1 MYPSCG
7 NYGGDPV
14 ELAASEAAE
23 RLRETHRLLAI
34 AENLAHLGHWR
45 IDPNQTVIERSPQ
58 ASAIIGVDAN
68 APLTIAAALARIEP
82 ADRFCLMRHMA
93 AAIRGGSEF
102 ECRAGLC
109 GRDGRLQSILIRAQ
123 TVTRSDGSRMA
134 IVGFIRD
141 ISEQVA
147 SEAKLIAARD
157 EARAATL
164 AKSEFLATMSHEIR
178 TPMTG
183 VMGMI
188 DLIATADDDRERAQY
203 LAAMRHSAQM
213 LMTVLDSILD
223 FSKVEAGQIEI
234 QCKRFDFVELA
245 RQTVLLFGNAGSAKG
260 ISIEL
265 EADPGLS
272 PAVRGDPV
280 RLQQVM
286 SNFISNAI
294 KFTSRGRI
302 VLSLAARPSRK
313 DHQRWRVAVRDT
325 GDGISKTQ
333 LKRLFEPFVQVG
345 DRLAGGTGLGLAISR
360 RLVEAMGGKTSVR
373 SKPGCGSTFAFEVEL
388 PVELA
393 SKVASPAPAEASQAS
408 PARSLNVLIA
418 EDNPINQMLIVAM
431 VRRLGHQATAVGN
444 GRLAVEGALA
454 FAYDC
459 ILMDMQMPEM
469 DGVQATRA
477 IRANGSAN
485 AAVPIIALTA
495 DAAPERRRFYDNI
508 GLSDFMTKPVDSDQL
523 RQTLWAIAA
532 APRAPGPL
540 AGPAHVIDPCQPE
553 EVRQSVGN
561 DKLHDLL
568 EMVQEELVQRP
579 PRMRLIAKREDF
591 VALRNEAHGLKG
603 AVASLGLV
611 GVALAARAV
620 ELAGPGAELEHAL
633 DRLDSEAILARTAI
647 APLLCTVRPA
657 AVGRR

>member
-1 MYPSCG
+1 MNPSCG
-7 NYGGDPV
+7 DCGAEPA
-14 ELAASEAAE
+14 LAASEAAE

-45 IDPNQTVIERSPQ
+45 IDSTEKVIERSPQ
-58 ASAIIGVDAN
+58 ASAIMGVDADV
-68 APLTIAAALARIEP
+68 PLTIAAALKRIEA

-93 AAIRGGSEF
+93 NAIRGDSEV
-102 ECRAGLC
+102 ECRAGFC
-109 GRDGRLQSILIRAQ
+109 GSDGRRRSILIRAQ
-123 TVTRSDGSRMA
+123 TVTRSDGSGMA
-134 IVGFIRD
+134 IVGVIRD

-147 SEAKLIAARD
+147 SEARLIAARD
-157 EARAATL
+157 ADRAATQ

-188 DLIATADDDRERAQY
+188 DLIATADDDQERAQY

-213 LMTVLDSILD
+213 LMTVLDSILN

-245 RQTVLLFGNAGSAKG
+245 RQTILLFGNAGSAKG
-260 ISIEL
+260 VSIEL
-265 EADPGLS
+265 EAKPGLS

-286 SNFISNAI
+286 SNFIGNAI

-302 VLSLAARPSRK
+302 VLSLRARPGRK
-313 DHQRWRVAVRDT
+313 NHQRWRVAVRDT
-325 GDGISKTQ
+325 GGGISEPQ

-373 SKPGCGSTFAFEVEL
+373 STPGRGSTFAFELEL

-393 SKVASPAPAEASQAS
+393 SKIPPAVAADAAQAPA
-408 PARSLNVLIA
+408 ARSLKILIA

-431 VRRLGHQATAVGN
+431 VRRLGHEAMAVGN

-454 FAYDC
+454 ARYDC

-477 IRANGSAN
+477 IRASGGGN
-485 AAVPIIALTA
+485 ALIPIIALTA
-495 DAAPERRRFYDNI
+495 DATPERRRFYDNI
-508 GLSDFMTKPVDSDQL
+508 GLSDFMTKPVDSEL
-523 RQTLWAIAA
+523 LGQTLRAIAA
-532 APRAPGPL
+532 APRTQGPL
-540 AGPAHVIDPCQPE
+540 VGPANVIDQFQVDE
-553 EVRQSVGN
+553 IRDSVGE
-561 DKLHDLL
+561 DKLRDLL
-568 EMVQEELVQRP
+568 EIVQQELTTRP
-579 PRMRLIAKREDF
+579 GQIRLIARAEDF
-591 VALRNEAHGLKG
+591 AAMRGEAHSLKG
-603 AVASLGLV
+603 AAGSLGLV
-611 GVALAARAV
+611 GVALAAWAV
-620 ELAGPGAELEHAL
+620 ELAVPGAELEHAL
-633 DRLDSEAILARTAI
+633 NRLDGEAILAGTAL
-647 APLLCTVRPA
+647 APLLCELLA
-657 AVGRR
+657 GAVSNG

>member
-1 MYPSCG
+1 VHRVEYC
-7 NYGGDPV
+7 GDPA
-14 ELAASEAAE
+14 ELASSDADE
-23 RLRETHRLLAI
+23 RLRETNRLLAI
-34 AENLAHLGHWR
+34 AESLAHLGHWR
-45 IDPNQTVIERSPQ
+45 MDLNGQTIARSPQ
-58 ASAIIGVDAN
+58 ASAIMGVDASE
-68 APLTIAAALARIEP
+68 PLTIAAAFARVEP
-82 ADRFCLMRHMA
+82 ADRFCLLRHMVH
-93 AAIRGGSEF
+93 AIRRSSEF

-109 GRDGRLQSILIRAQ
+109 DRDGRQQSILIRAQ
-123 TVTRSDGSRMA
+123 TVTRSDGSRLA
-134 IVGFIRD
+134 IGVIRD

-188 DLIATADDDRERAQY
+188 DLIATADDDQERAHY

-260 ISIEL
+260 IAIEL

-302 VLSLAARPSRK
+302 VLSLAAGPGRK

-325 GDGISKTQ
+325 GDGISKPQ

-373 SKPGCGSTFAFEVEL
+373 SKPGRGSTFAFEVEL
-388 PVELA
+388 PVEMA
-393 SKVASPAPAEASQAS
+393 STMASPAPVKASQAS
-408 PARSLNVLIA
+408 PARSLNVLVA

-444 GRLAVEGALA
+444 GRLAVEAALA
-454 FAYDC
+454 VPYDC

-485 AAVPIIALTA
+485 AVVPIIALTA
-495 DAAPERRRFYDNI
+495 DAAPERRRFYDNV
-508 GLSDFMTKPVDSDQL
+508 GLSDFMTKPIDSDQL
-523 RQTLWAIAA
+523 RQSLLSIAA

-540 AGPAHVIDPCQPE
+540 AGPAHVIDPCQLDE
-553 EVRQSVGN
+553 IRRSVGN

-579 PRMRLIAKREDF
+579 PRMRLIAEREDF
-591 VALRNEAHGLKG
+591 VALRDEAHGLKG

-633 DRLDSEAILARTAI
+633 DRLDGEAILARTAI